1 MNHVLLNTDVLTGL
15 RGLDDE
21 SVDVIF
27 TSPPYNLKNS
37 TGGGMKNGSG
47 GKWQG
52 NALEVGAYDNYNDN
66 IPRGDYITWMREV
79 ITECFRVLKPTGAL
93 FFNHKMRV
101 QGGLIQD
108 HTEMLAGFNVRQM
121 IIWQRSGGINF
132 NKGYFLP
139 TYEVIYLMP
148 KTAKGKE
155 SFTLQPKANAQGD
168 VWRIHQETDNP
179 HPAPWP
185 IELPRRVLSSSTYT
199 GDVGVC
205 LDPFAGSGGLAVAAE
220 ELGWD
225 SISIEQS
232 EQYCD
237 MINKRIKHSEDTV
250 FESVEELE
258 RNEPTNRKEGGTLGK
273 ETGNI
278 QSKRHH

>member
-1 MNHVLLNTDVLTGL
+1 VNHDLLNSDVLVGL
-15 RGLDDE
+15 NALEDE
-21 SVDVIF
+21 SIDVIF

-66 IPRGDYITWMREV
+66 IPRDDYITWMREV

-93 FFNHKMRV
+93 FFHHKMRV
-101 QGGLIQD
+101 QGGLMQD

-121 IIWQRSGGINF
+121 IIWQRSGGFNF

-148 KTAKGKE
+148 KTARGKD
-155 SFTLQPKANAQGD
+155 SFRLKPKANAHGD
-168 VWRIHQETDNP
+168 VWRIHQEIKNS

-185 IELPRRVLSSSTYT
+185 IELPRRVLSSSHYE
-199 GDVGVC
+199 GERPVA

-232 EQYCD
+232 KQYCD
-237 MINKRIKHSEDTV
+237 MITERMADIGVEVTV
-250 FESVEELE
+250 
-258 RNEPTNRKEGGTLGK
+258 
-273 ETGNI
+273 
-278 QSKRHH
+278 

>member
-1 MNHVLLNTDVLTGL
+1 MNHDIYNTDVLVGL
-15 RGLDDE
+15 GALGDE
-21 SVDVIF
+21 TIDVIF

-37 TGGGMKNGSG
+37 TGGGMKNGKG
-47 GKWQG
+47 GKWEG
-52 NALEVGAYDNYNDN
+52 NALELGAYDEYDDN
-66 IPRGDYITWMREV
+66 IPQDQYISWMRKV

-93 FFNHKMRV
+93 FFNHKFRV

-108 HTEMLAGFNVRQM
+108 HTEMLEGFNVRQV

-148 KTAKGKE
+148 KTARGKD
-155 SFTLQPKANAQGD
+155 SFQLVPKANAHGD
-168 VWRIHQETDNP
+168 VWTIHQERNNP

-185 IELPRRVLSSSTYT
+185 LELPRRVLSSSLPA
-199 GDVGVC
+199 GRPVA

-232 EQYCD
+232 SQYCD
-237 MINKRIKHSEDTV
+237 MIKGRLGELGV
-250 FESVEELE
+250 SV
-258 RNEPTNRKEGGTLGK
+258 
-273 ETGNI
+273 
-278 QSKRHH
+278 

>member
-1 MNHVLLNTDVLTGL
+1 MNHDIYNTDVLAGL
-15 RGLDDE
+15 GSLENE
-21 SVDVIF
+21 SIDVIF

-37 TGGGMKNGSG
+37 TGGGMKNGNG

-52 NALEVGAYDNYNDN
+52 NALEIGAYDNYDDN
-66 IPRGDYITWMREV
+66 MPHDEYVEWMRGV

-93 FFNHKMRV
+93 FFHHKMRV
-101 QGGLIQD
+101 QAGLMQD
-108 HTEMLAGFNVRQM
+108 HTAILDGFNVRQM

-148 KTAKGKE
+148 KTARGE
-155 SFTLQPKANAQGD
+155 QSFKLQPKANAHGD
-168 VWRIHQETDNP
+168 VWKIPQAKDNP

-185 IELPRRVLSSSTYT
+185 LELPRRVLNSSYCTASPPIA
-199 GDVGVC
+199 
-205 LDPFAGSGGLAVAAE
+205 LDPFAGSGGLAVAAAE
-220 ELGWD
+220 AGWH

-237 MINKRIKHSEDTV
+237 MIKARLA
-250 FESVEELE
+250 EL
-258 RNEPTNRKEGGTLGK
+258 
-273 ETGNI
+273 NI
-278 QSKRHH
+278 ITEVVK